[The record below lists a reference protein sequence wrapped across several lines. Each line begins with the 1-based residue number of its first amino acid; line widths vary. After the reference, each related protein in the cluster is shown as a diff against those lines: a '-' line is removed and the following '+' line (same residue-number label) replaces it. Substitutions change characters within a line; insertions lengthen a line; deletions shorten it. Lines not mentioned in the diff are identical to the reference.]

1 MQDHNE
7 SQRPNCCKVRYE
19 GGDRG
24 NKDNEIK
31 LMAARGYVFTEFSGG
46 FEIACNTIAELIH

>member
-1 MQDHNE
+1 MKGNFASGRIAAKLDMKE
-7 SQRPNCCKVRYE
+7 A
-19 GGDRG
+19 DRG